1 MTWLDKSAP
10 LTVLPCPKCGCRGLV
25 AFDLM
30 RVELWGRIHCSR
42 CDHTTKTTTYREA
55 KAEWNEERPP
65 RRDS

>member
-1 MTWLDKSAP
+1 MTPPNRLAP
-10 LTVLPCPKCGCRGLV
+10 LTVRPCPKCGCRAFV

-30 RVELWGRIHCSR
+30 SHEMWGRIYCSS

-55 KAEWNEERPP
+55 KSEWNDERPR